1 MAGISRR
8 FGAVQALSG
17 VDLTV
22 AAGEV
27 VALAGENGSGKS
39 TLSRI
44 LSGVLTPDSGSVHLG
59 DARCSFSHPRQ
70 ALDAGITMVSQEPTS
85 VPHLSV
91 AENVLLP
98 RLHRAAQRVSRRE
111 LIRDAAPFL
120 QRVGLMV
127 DPARM
132 LGSLGQGERE
142 LVELAKAIAV
152 HPHILV
158 LDEVT
163 TRLPDPERLFRV
175 VDELAASGVGV
186 VFITHRL
193 REIRRLA
200 TRAVVLRDGRLVAE
214 LDRSEL
220 TDERISAAMVGR
232 ALTEFFHKAEPAVG
246 EPVLEVD
253 GLVTDR
259 WPAPVSMAVRR
270 GEIVGLAGL
279 VGSGRSELLE
289 TMAGARRPRAGT
301 VTVDGKP
308 LRPGHPRAARVAG
321 VGLVPEDRFA
331 QALLRPGSV
340 TANLSLASHRLTR
353 RTDRRAERGRASE
366 AIRSFGI
373 RCSGLDA
380 PVSSLSGG
388 NAQKVVIARALAG
401 SPRVLLL
408 DEPTRGVDVGARA
421 EIYAILS
428 GLVRDGMGV
437 LLASSDLLELRGLC
451 DRILVLHDGEVAGEL
466 TRSQATEEAIA
477 LLSAGGGRHDAAG
490 AQAEVGDV

>member
-175 VDELAASGVGV
+175 VDELAASGWASCSSP
-186 VFITHRL
+186 T
-193 REIRRLA
+193 A
-200 TRAVVLRDGRLVAE
+200 CGRSAGWQPA
-214 LDRSEL
+214 RWCCG
-220 TDERISAAMVGR
+220 TDASSPSWTAASSPTSGSVR
-232 ALTEFFHKAEPAVG
+232 P
-246 EPVLEVD
+246 
-253 GLVTDR
+253 
-259 WPAPVSMAVRR
+259 WSAVR
-270 GEIVGLAGL
+270 
-279 VGSGRSELLE
+279 
-289 TMAGARRPRAGT
+289 
-301 VTVDGKP
+301 
-308 LRPGHPRAARVAG
+308 
-321 VGLVPEDRFA
+321 
-331 QALLRPGSV
+331 
-340 TANLSLASHRLTR
+340 
-353 RTDRRAERGRASE
+353 
-366 AIRSFGI
+366 
-373 RCSGLDA
+373 
-380 PVSSLSGG
+380 
-388 NAQKVVIARALAG
+388 
-401 SPRVLLL
+401 
-408 DEPTRGVDVGARA
+408 
-421 EIYAILS
+421 
-428 GLVRDGMGV
+428 
-437 LLASSDLLELRGLC
+437 
-451 DRILVLHDGEVAGEL
+451 
-466 TRSQATEEAIA
+466 
-477 LLSAGGGRHDAAG
+477 
-490 AQAEVGDV
+490 